1 MSISQNSYLG
11 RGVLAQLADVIRRAS
26 PRSVFLVKSPGA
38 YKASGAEPL
47 VEKALAGLETISF
60 DSFTPNPKWSDI
72 MVALELLRKNSCD
85 LILAVGGGS
94 AIDIG
99 KMVSFLALQPAAPE
113 TYLQAGV
120 SPVEPVIPLVAIPTT
135 AGSGS
140 EATHFAVVYYEGKK
154 HSVAHEDILPRYC
167 LVDSSLTDSLP
178 PLWSAASG
186 LDAFCQ
192 AVESMW
198 AVQSDDESTACS
210 RKAIALSFDQ
220 LAVAS
225 TSPTQAS
232 RDAMCEASHLAGK
245 AINISKTTACH
256 ALSYTMTSMLGV
268 PHGHAVAMTLGAVMA
283 YNYGVGED
291 DCNDPRGCEHVR
303 ARIDEILQLLGTTDI
318 EEGRERIDSL
328 IESTGLTTSLTAIGI
343 TGAEALEELADGVN
357 AERLGNNPRKF
368 TRDGILSMLQELQS
382 RSHPGE
388 S

>member
-11 RGVLAQLADVIRRAS
+11 RGVLSQLADVIREAS
-26 PRSVFLVKSPGA
+26 PRSVFLVKGAGA

-47 VEKALAGLETISF
+47 VQKALAGLDSTSF

-72 MVALELLRKNSCD
+72 MAALDLFRKSSCD

-99 KMVSFLALQPAAPE
+99 KMISYLALQPGSPE

-120 SPVEPVIPLVAIPTT
+120 KPAEPVIPLVAIPTT

-154 HSVAHEDILPRYC
+154 YSVAHEDILPRYC

-178 PLWSAASG
+178 PLWTAASG

-192 AVESMW
+192 AVESLW
-198 AVQSDDESTACS
+198 AVQADDESTAWS
-210 RKAIALSFDQ
+210 RKAIALSLEH
-220 LAVAS
+220 LAATS
-225 TSPTQAS
+225 TSPGQEN

-245 AINISKTTACH
+245 AINITKTTACH

-303 ARIDEILQLLGTTDI
+303 ARIDEILQLLGASNI
-318 EEGRERIDSL
+318 AEGRDRIDAL
-328 IESTGLTTSLTAIGI
+328 IEATGLTTSLTAIGI
-343 TGAEALEELADGVN
+343 RDAEALEKLADGVN
-357 AERLGNNPRKF
+357 AERLGNNPRQF
-368 TRDGILSMLQELQS
+368 TRAELLTMLQELHS
-382 RSHPGE
+382 RSGAG
-388 S
+388 